1 MRRIFLEPLQELVEY
16 DELRTDMKKGRGPLQ
31 AGGCLESQKAHLLG
45 ALFEEAGCGCHL
57 VVTYSEKR
65 AKELA
70 EDLALFADGVCF
82 YPAKDMLFYAADVQ
96 GSVTARARLGVVRRL
111 AEYREKR
118 PAAAGAGAANE
129 ASGSASVTVVTTID
143 GLMDLG
149 KQMLGWY
156 ALVLACFL
164 AITVAVC
171 SVRYYNAQKRLRGY
185 RSCLRKLM
193 KSYQEEGTAKEQSV

>member
-1 MRRIFLEPLQELVEY
+1 MIRTNRVKTMTRAAIFEKQEERKALY
-16 DELRTDMKKGRGPLQ
+16 IGRFFK
-31 AGGCLESQKAHLLG
+31 SDYISLG
-45 ALFEEAGCGCHL
+45 ILKSAISIT
-57 VVTYSEKR
+57 VVFILGICAWAVYH
-65 AKELA
+65 A
-70 EDLALFADGVCF
+70 EDLEEMIAAL
-82 YPAKDMLFYAADVQ
+82 
-96 GSVTARARLGVVRRL
+96 S
-111 AEYREKR
+111 
-118 PAAAGAGAANE
+118 
-129 ASGSASVTVVTTID
+129 ID